1 MTEKKSSKSKKAP
14 AAVPETTPVA
24 AKAPPEAVKA
34 PVEAVKAPA
43 VAAKPAPAAKA
54 APVVAAK
61 APVEAVKPVEA
72 KPVPVKVETKPAV
85 TAAPAPA
92 TTPVVPGVV
101 AVKSAT
107 LKSAA
112 ARMFTQSIATAKA
125 TANTSKSHRV
135 EDSAKVSQK
144 PMGAGGSRAPR
155 RGAAKGR

>member
-43 VAAKPAPAAKA
+43 TAAKPAPAAKA
-54 APVVAAK
+54 APAVAAK

-72 KPVPVKVETKPAV
+72 KPAV

-92 TTPVVPGVV
+92 TTPGVV